1 MSVPETGTLQNQM
14 GEHWHI
20 DLLANIDILSL
31 KSVQILTHILQHCVH
46 GDNCKCTS
54 GWKKSQTD
62 ACKHWHGEG
71 GDELWVKGEITTRPK
86 GTKIYIVEKNTYV
99 LNFARPGLGT
109 SCKRGPVNS
118 GQWDYYVRGPRIP
131 SHCRFKVK
139 QIQVSFQVRNL
150 GIPTYSIKK
159 AYNCRKSW

>member
-1 MSVPETGTLQNQM
+1 MSIVIIANALV
-14 GEHWHI
+14 GE
-20 DLLANIDILSL
+20 
-31 KSVQILTHILQHCVH
+31 
-46 GDNCKCTS
+46 
-54 GWKKSQTD
+54 KKSQTD

-86 GTKIYIVEKNTYV
+86 ETKIYIVEKKTYV
-99 LNFARPGLGT
+99 LNFARPGLDT

-131 SHCRFKVK
+131 SHCRFNVK

-150 GIPTYSIKK
+150 GIPTYSINVK
-159 AYNCRKSW
+159 